1 MLRKT
6 HRIFSVILIIFTIM
20 LWVIPPASAD
30 NESDRTIKV
39 GYFNSHN
46 FMEGI
51 GDDVYKRGYAYDYLQ
66 KVAYY
71 TGWKYEYVY
80 GDWSV
85 VFDMLKDGEIDLM
98 PGISYTAERAEQLS
112 FPEYTM
118 GVENYYIYAMADS
131 DISDAG
137 ISGLAGKTVG
147 CTVDSRQMELL
158 KEWNDE
164 NGNMIHIAVYKGREA
179 AQEDLRN
186 GKIAAIVDTDNAV
199 LPTEGMLPLV
209 KIGFS
214 DYYLAVA
221 DEHKEI
227 LDELNKALENIHS
240 TMPYYTYELHDKYF
254 SETAVSHT
262 LSDQEEAWLDS
273 HDKLRV
279 GYINKYIPYS
289 DTAKDGSVMGI
300 VKDIVPAMLE
310 GLNISNRV
318 EVIYRGFDSFDD
330 IISALRNNEI
340 DAVFPIYDD
349 IWYSEKS
356 DIFQTA
362 SVISSASIMVYK
374 GDYEQSLNKIAVWE
388 NNIIQQAY
396 TKTYY
401 PDAEIVFFP
410 TVTEC
415 IDAVLDGRVDSTIL
429 NGLRTEWL
437 LKESKYEDLRAV
449 RLAESSAFGFGV
461 ASGNTGLLEL
471 LNHCIGTLEKD
482 FALIKSYGYLSDD
495 QIYTVMEFA
504 EDHTMLVMFV
514 LLLIIALIVIAF
526 VIYIT
531 GSRRQ
536 KLVMKRSEAVLQMQK
551 EELRIAK
558 EQADEANKAKSV
570 FLFNMSHDIRTP
582 MNAILGFAD
591 LLKKHMGDAEKQL
604 RYIDNIKISGGYLL
618 GLINNVLEMSRIE
631 SGKLVLN
638 ETRENLNEL
647 IKNSEVVLCEEYKL
661 KKLTIVR
668 DIELTHQEVYCDAT
682 KLQQIL
688 LNIVSNAVKY
698 TPENGKITISIKDLP
713 CEKEGYS
720 NYRMIVEDTGIGM
733 SKEFLPHLFENFTRE
748 KTVTDNK
755 IAGTG
760 LGMGIVKKIVE
771 LMGGEIEVFSEQGK
785 GTKIV
790 INVPLRL
797 AEEVKGSEEDKTEAE
812 YSFEGKRILLAE
824 DNDLNAEIAAEF
836 LGEMG
841 FETERAEDGAVCLDM
856 LEKAPAG
863 YYDIIL
869 MDIQMPNVNGI
880 KATKLIRQLEDK
892 AKADIPIVAVTANVF
907 EDDKKRALDAG
918 MNGFAAKPIEPE
930 NLFAALEEALR

>member
-6 HRIFSVILIIFTIM
+6 HRIFSLILIIFTVM
-20 LWVIPPASAD
+20 LWVIPPASAH
-30 NESDRTIKV
+30 NESGRTIKV
-39 GYFNSHN
+39 GYVNSHN

-85 VFDMLKDGEIDLM
+85 VFDMLKNGEIDLM
-98 PGISYTAERAEQLS
+98 PGISYTSERAKQLS

-131 DISDAG
+131 DVSAAG

-158 KEWNDE
+158 KKWNDE
-164 NGNMIHIAVYKGREA
+164 NGNMIHIVGYKGRES
-179 AQEDLRN
+179 AQEDFRN

-227 LDELNKALENIHS
+227 LDELNEALENIHS

-279 GYINKYIPYS
+279 GYINKCIPYS
-289 DTAKDGSVMGI
+289 DTAKDGSATGI

-310 GLNISNRV
+310 RLNISDRL
-318 EVIYRGFDSFDD
+318 EVSYRGFDSFDE
-330 IISALRNNEI
+330 ILSALRNNEI

-349 IWYSEKS
+349 IWYSEKA

-362 SVISSASIMVYK
+362 GVISSASIMVYK
-374 GDYEQSLNKIAVWE
+374 GDYEQLLNKMAVWE

-437 LKESKYEDLRAV
+437 LKESKYQDLHAV
-449 RLAESSAFGFGV
+449 RLAEASTFGFGV

-495 QIYTVMEFA
+495 LVYTVMDFA
-504 EDHTMLVMFV
+504 EDYIMLVMFV

-536 KLVMKRSEAVLQMQK
+536 KLIMQRSETVLQMQK

-591 LLKKHMGDAEKQL
+591 LIKKNMGDTEKQI
-604 RYIDNIKISGGYLL
+604 RYIDNIKVSGSYLL

-638 ETRENLNEL
+638 ETRENLHEL
-647 IKNSEVVLCEEYKL
+647 IKNSELVFGEEYKL
-661 KKLTIVR
+661 KRLTIVR
-668 DIELTHQEVYCDAT
+668 DIELTHPEVYCDAT
-682 KLQQIL
+682 KLQRIL

-698 TPENGKITISIKDLP
+698 TPENGKITISIKELP
-713 CEKEGYS
+713 CEREGYAD
-720 NYRMIVEDTGIGM
+720 YHIIVEDTGIGM
-733 SKEFLPHLFENFTRE
+733 SKEFLPHLFENFARE

-755 IAGTG
+755 IVGTG

-790 INVPLRL
+790 ITVPLRL
-797 AEEVKGSEEDKTEAE
+797 ADENEGSVAE
-812 YSFEGKRILLAE
+812 KESAECSFEGKRILLAE

-841 FETERAEDGAVCLDM
+841 FETERAEDGAVCIDM

-869 MDIQMPNVNGI
+869 MDIQMPNVDGI
-880 KATKLIRQLEDK
+880 KAASLIRQLEDK

-907 EDDKKRALDAG
+907 EDDKKRALDAV
-918 MNGFAAKPIEPE
+918 MNGFAAKPIEHE
-930 NLFAALEEALR
+930 KLFAALEQALR